1 VFCVLGVCLCVSSH
15 LRVGCHVLRPYP
27 TLPHPAPKP
36 SPSTNPWT
44 SGLGSRLHIR
54 LHSTTNT
61 NDGLD
66 PEVKLAHGRWYTVA
80 LVVDRYHA
88 AVYIDGVAQMS
99 YSIYG
104 QIVPA
109 VGNQLWS
116 MSESVWGPNADIDD
130 MRFYKGSRLPMGTT
144 HT

>member
-1 VFCVLGVCLCVSSH
+1 M
-15 LRVGCHVLRPYP
+15 HV
-27 TLPHPAPKP
+27 
-36 SPSTNPWT
+36 
-44 SGLGSRLHIR
+44 R
-54 LHSTTNT
+54 LHSTQTW

-66 PEVKLAHGRWYTVA
+66 PDVKLAHGRWYNVA

-88 AVYIDGVAQMS
+88 AVYIDGVAQIC

-130 MRFYKGSRLPMGTT
+130 MRFYKGSRVRMGK
-144 HT
+144 